1 MNSAADSLP
10 VANEIIRQL
19 GGGSAMY
26 MIGAKQIVGGE
37 TFVQFKIMRNAKGV
51 TTVRV
56 ELMPDDT
63 YTVQF
68 WNIRGLSMK
77 LLHTVAMVYVDSLR
91 SMFEGN
97 TGLRLSL

>member
-1 MNSAADSLP
+1 MNSAADTLP

-19 GGGSAMY
+19 GGNSAMY
-26 MIGAKQIVGGE
+26 MIGAKQIVGEE
-37 TFVQFKIMRNAKGV
+37 TFVQFKVMRNAKGV

-68 WNIRGLSMK
+68 WNIRGLTMK
-77 LLHTVAMVYVDSLR
+77 LLHTATMVCVDTLR
-91 SMFEGN
+91 SVFEGN
-97 TGLRLSL
+97 TGLYLKL